1 MVHHLVLG
9 NTATPAKDGKRY
21 NWTFYVRGA
30 TEFLDS
36 VTIKLHP
43 TFKDPVRTCDAAP
56 FEFKSRGWGTFE
68 IAVLLKFKE
77 GTSLRTSWELQ
88 FDQEDASGQ
97 LEVPSGIVA
106 SLPPPSSAETG
117 DGAESHSDIYGVR
130 GSIEGCDST
139 DEAILEPDTA
149 EPAESSPPPP
159 PELLRD
165 TSEGKADDD
174 PARASVCKRLRE
186 SAFMDPSDPRF
197 MFGRGYTGP
206 LHAPKV
212 IWKSSQPPRKDHS
225 CPKWLTA
232 TEFEDQPEVAVA
244 KVKELAQLIKLSR
257 KTVAYTGAGI
267 SAAVIGQAALS
278 GQNTVGWKNNTRAAP
293 PTFTH
298 HALGFLGRQGLLHGW
313 VQQNH
318 DGLPQKAGF
327 PQERIN
333 EIHGSWY
340 DPSNPVVKYSGTL
353 HDKSYPWMRE
363 DAETADLCLVLGTS
377 LGGLNADQVATKT
390 ADRTLLPPA
399 PGAGVLAPGAWI
411 SLRRP
416 GGLKGLVTAVGEKTI
431 QVRFRESD
439 EDSGEEDDR
448 LAEPVTLPRDERFE
462 VIPSVGGGLG
472 TVILNLQQTAQD
484 GKMTLRLF
492 GKSDD
497 ILRMLL
503 PELGFGLSIVRPP
516 VWPRQER
523 ALVPYDKDGRRL
535 RSGSGKRMWLD
546 LQKGQAVRITPGHNI
561 QGAKQPAYMHIGA
574 KKPIVV
580 KGETR
585 QPGVG
590 VGTVLNRCNTTCSF
604 ILQIEGVQMRLG
616 IWWLESA
623 MRGGV
628 THLPIVNRDP
638 VFED

>member
-1 MVHHLVLG
+1 M
-9 NTATPAKDGKRY
+9 
-21 NWTFYVRGA
+21 
-30 TEFLDS
+30 
-36 VTIKLHP
+36 
-43 TFKDPVRTCDAAP
+43 
-56 FEFKSRGWGTFE
+56 
-68 IAVLLKFKE
+68 
-77 GTSLRTSWELQ
+77 
-88 FDQEDASGQ
+88 
-97 LEVPSGIVA
+97 
-106 SLPPPSSAETG
+106 
-117 DGAESHSDIYGVR
+117 
-130 GSIEGCDST
+130 
-139 DEAILEPDTA
+139 
-149 EPAESSPPPP
+149 
-159 PELLRD
+159 
-165 TSEGKADDD
+165 
-174 PARASVCKRLRE
+174 
-186 SAFMDPSDPRF
+186 
-197 MFGRGYTGP
+197 
-206 LHAPKV
+206 
-212 IWKSSQPPRKDHS
+212 
-225 CPKWLTA
+225 
-232 TEFEDQPEVAVA
+232 
-244 KVKELAQLIKLSR
+244 
-257 KTVAYTGAGI
+257 
-267 SAAVIGQAALS
+267 IGQAALS

-390 ADRTLLPPA
+390 ADRRLLPPA

>member
-1 MVHHLVLG
+1 M
-9 NTATPAKDGKRY
+9 
-21 NWTFYVRGA
+21 
-30 TEFLDS
+30 
-36 VTIKLHP
+36 TIKLHP

-117 DGAESHSDIYGVR
+117 TLPPPVSPPPPPPPPPAPTDDRDGAESHSDIYGVR

-390 ADRTLLPPA
+390 ADRRLLPPA